1 MAHWK
6 RVVIDSRH
14 KTAESTS
21 NADFAIQLPYNV
33 QVPRGTKAYVDGAMV
48 SVSWGAVLTG
58 RNDKLYLQET
68 LIATHNNRSP
78 GVYNHSVT
86 LPPGEYNTSTLEAQ
100 LEASLNLGT
109 YLPGTYDVNLVGNS
123 YQITNSSNS
132 TTQGTAR
139 IFSNSP
145 ADLLEMRQL
154 SLNLI
159 GDALNETIGHLTT
172 AFPLHS
178 ASQPLRG
185 TYVDLLPFKEVYIH
199 APTMGGESNMML
211 PNGNSDCIKRM
222 VITGSSGSVVHDVL
236 NHSLAPITFGTE
248 TTLSQLRFQIKDSRN
263 RLLPMAGHEISFELL
278 FVRPDDE

>member
-33 QVPRGTKAYVDGAMV
+33 QVPRGTKAYVDGVMI
-48 SVSWGAVLTG
+48 SVSWGAVITG
-58 RNDKLYLQET
+58 RNDKLYLQEI
-68 LIATHNNRSP
+68 LASATTDYVA
-78 GVYNHSVT
+78 GTYNHSVT
-86 LPPGEYNTSTLEAQ
+86 LPPGDYNTSTLEAQ

-109 YLPGTYDVNLVGNS
+109 RLPGSYDVNLVGNS
-123 YQITNSSNS
+123 YQITNSSNVV
-132 TTQGTAR
+132 TQGSAR

-154 SLNLI
+154 SLNLT

-172 AFPLHS
+172 SFPLHS
-178 ASQPLRG
+178 TSQPLRG
-185 TYVDLLPFKEVYIH
+185 KYVDLVPFKEIYIH
-199 APTMGGESNMML
+199 APTLGGESNMML
-211 PNGNSDCIKRM
+211 PNGSSDCIKRM
-222 VITGSSGSVVHDVL
+222 VVTGSSGDVIHDVL

-248 TTLSQLRFQIKDSRN
+248 TTLSQLRFQIKDSRS

-278 FVRPDDE
+278 FHRPDDE